1 MPQMASARAPLSG
14 RADVAELLE
23 LFDALPVHWRDADP
37 TSVSSPRSA
46 KTIGLPL
53 PEQASAYA
61 IDAVARDGK
70 RLLASNAPI
79 EERQA
84 AVAALSANALSAGRA
99 RSSRLAFELAARRVG
114 KWRAT
119 NSDAA
124 VDRRLVQAG
133 LLATVAT
140 RDRDAYERILGSSQD
155 SWDIDLTAEPTLLSC
170 AMIACAEAGWEENA
184 RAINASLHVAGS
196 QPTLAACNAWLA
208 MRLREGD
215 TDGVIDSFVHM
226 RLHGP
231 RPDRI
236 SHALAAQA
244 AATRKATWSGLRN
257 LMRRN
262 WLKIPWNPHA
272 ANAALSAYVRAGN
285 LRAAAGVVS
294 HMATTKMALRR
305 EGLEALLWH
314 ASVRCKDAPT
324 SIRVFEALRRHAEA
338 EAEAEEP
345 KGGRRRG
352 KEEESVEES
361 EEEAS
366 FGKPA
371 APPPT
376 PVSLGAAPLL
386 LVLPHL
392 PPSERARFCVD
403 ALSEGL
409 LCGADEVTMQAAL
422 ALVAASEGRASD
434 SVAWLSALLA
444 EGVAMKTLDS
454 DGGMRV
460 CGHRTSGTAASA
472 GRTACQSSPCLLPA
486 LLDLRS
492 SPPLLTLLLASTLS
506 APSSHSSAAL
516 STALNALLPA
526 ADQID
531 EHSIEALLESTSSP
545 ADLASMPPA
554 GVLPSEAREGQ
565 AARKG
570 QQGEG
575 QQGEGKGEGEGE
587 GEGAA
592 TKRRRRRRKQGGG
605 GGGGSAAKA
614 EGVDGMEAGAAAADS
629 SPPAAA
635 PRRVPSRPAGGESL
649 WVLAMR
655 ACGSDVGTAN
665 AILKAMEESREL
677 EPTTGKG
684 IDATVEYLRV
694 CGRAKDPHAAI
705 HALRSLGGAAPA
717 EAYVSAL
724 TTITSSGTLPEM
736 GLATS
741 TLDLMEAAGAFATAS
756 ASQLLRLYVA
766 LVDGYGRSCDLDAAH
781 GAFEEGV
788 RWLDQ
793 AQQAQVRQQE
803 EAKKRRAQAE
813 VEAARAAGFAVGD
826 VVASGAGGGAGAG
839 AASGAGAES
848 ESGVGKGGGDEVSGG
863 LIHAEWGE
871 AEWLGAERALHR
883 VMVEAAAP
891 HPRGLLLACTLLEG
905 LNRNSGQRLK
915 HGYYS
920 QLISG
925 HATANELHLALGA
938 LQGAKRVGV
947 SSSGWRVGDATIA
960 TLMDALQRQAG
971 RGDGD
976 VNTEDAWGIGGAE
989 RARADA
995 VATLSDAGL
1004 QMDRRVS
1011 EYLASGSE
1019 MGGGGRKSR
1028 RRARQVNA
1036 NDDLVESERSG
1047 RGGGVEGYAPGISA
1061 REDELRS
1068 ARRIAAAGISS
1079 DGGGEGGAAPPPSA
1093 KVQYDEFEK
1102 LLAQREER
1110 PHKAGR
1116 IAGEP
1121 QPAKDTKQRVDA
1133 RRLHNLGNLRGN
1145 AGNLVDRD
1153 RRNL

>member
-1 MPQMASARAPLSG
+1 MASARAPLSG

-472 GRTACQSSPCLLPA
+472 GPISDAQPASLLRVSFLLCLICVPH
-486 LLDLRS
+486 LLCSLSS
-492 SPPLLTLLLASTLS
+492 SPPPSLHPPPIRPQHSLPHSTPSSPPPIKSTSTRLKLSWSPPPPRLTLRLCRQLACS
-506 APSSHSSAAL
+506 
-516 STALNALLPA
+516 
-526 ADQID
+526 
-531 EHSIEALLESTSSP
+531 
-545 ADLASMPPA
+545 
-554 GVLPSEAREGQ
+554 
-565 AARKG
+565 
-570 QQGEG
+570 
-575 QQGEGKGEGEGE
+575 
-587 GEGAA
+587 
-592 TKRRRRRRKQGGG
+592 RRRRGRDRRLARGSRARGSRARGRARARARARAQRPKGG
-605 GGGGSAAKA
+605 GGGGSRVA
-614 EGVDGMEAGAAAADS
+614 EE
-629 SPPAAA
+629 
-635 PRRVPSRPAGGESL
+635 
-649 WVLAMR
+649 
-655 ACGSDVGTAN
+655 
-665 AILKAMEESREL
+665 
-677 EPTTGKG
+677 
-684 IDATVEYLRV
+684 
-694 CGRAKDPHAAI
+694 
-705 HALRSLGGAAPA
+705 
-717 EAYVSAL
+717 
-724 TTITSSGTLPEM
+724 
-736 GLATS
+736 
-741 TLDLMEAAGAFATAS
+741 
-756 ASQLLRLYVA
+756 
-766 LVDGYGRSCDLDAAH
+766 
-781 GAFEEGV
+781 EEGA
-788 RWLDQ
+788 LP
-793 AQQAQVRQQE
+793 
-803 EAKKRRAQAE
+803 KR
-813 VEAARAAGFAVGD
+813 
-826 VVASGAGGGAGAG
+826 
-839 AASGAGAES
+839 
-848 ESGVGKGGGDEVSGG
+848 
-863 LIHAEWGE
+863 
-871 AEWLGAERALHR
+871 
-883 VMVEAAAP
+883 
-891 HPRGLLLACTLLEG
+891 
-905 LNRNSGQRLK
+905 
-915 HGYYS
+915 
-920 QLISG
+920 
-925 HATANELHLALGA
+925 
-938 LQGAKRVGV
+938 
-947 SSSGWRVGDATIA
+947 
-960 TLMDALQRQAG
+960 
-971 RGDGD
+971 
-976 VNTEDAWGIGGAE
+976 
-989 RARADA
+989 
-995 VATLSDAGL
+995 
-1004 QMDRRVS
+1004 
-1011 EYLASGSE
+1011 
-1019 MGGGGRKSR
+1019 
-1028 RRARQVNA
+1028 
-1036 NDDLVESERSG
+1036 
-1047 RGGGVEGYAPGISA
+1047 
-1061 REDELRS
+1061 
-1068 ARRIAAAGISS
+1068 
-1079 DGGGEGGAAPPPSA
+1079 
-1093 KVQYDEFEK
+1093 KV
-1102 LLAQREER
+1102 
-1110 PHKAGR
+1110 
-1116 IAGEP
+1116 
-1121 QPAKDTKQRVDA
+1121 
-1133 RRLHNLGNLRGN
+1133 
-1145 AGNLVDRD
+1145 
-1153 RRNL
+1153 